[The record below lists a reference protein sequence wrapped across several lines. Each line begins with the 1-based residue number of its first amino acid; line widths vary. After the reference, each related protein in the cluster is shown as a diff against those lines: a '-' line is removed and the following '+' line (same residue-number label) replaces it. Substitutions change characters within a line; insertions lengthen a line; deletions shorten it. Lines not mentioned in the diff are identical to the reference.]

1 MTQKCILSSNARH
14 VLPGLALP
22 LLLMNLQEVSTV
34 LNIAILWDLPNKQHI
49 AATAAAAAIAAAGLT
64 PGATVQQQ
72 QQLQSDQSAAAAEQQ
87 QQQQQQQQ
95 HDELQAQPHRTD
107 RSSSSSSVRRKG
119 PVARTAADAVLLLHR
134 FCSMGYQPRGVLSQ
148 HLMTFTGPR
157 LHELSLLQV

>member
-14 VLPGLALP
+14 VLPDLALP

-72 QQLQSDQSAAAAEQQ
+72 QQQQQQLQSDQSAAAAE
-87 QQQQQQQQ
+87 QQQQQ

-134 FCSMGYQPRGVLSQ
+134 FCSMGYQPPGVLSQ

>member
-1 MTQKCILSSNARH
+1 M
-14 VLPGLALP
+14 
-22 LLLMNLQEVSTV
+22 

-72 QQLQSDQSAAAAEQQ
+72 QQQQQSDQSAAAAE
-87 QQQQQQQQ
+87 QQQQQQ

-134 FCSMGYQPRGVLSQ
+134 FCSMGYQPPGVLSQ